1 MITTTQEHHIMS
13 SLNVAVVG
21 LGAIGREHCGIYS
34 TLRDV
39 TLAAVV
45 DPVARPDDISRW
57 PDAKLKDSVDE
68 VLADDSIDAVSLC
81 TPDHVHFDDAKKVI
95 EAGRHLL
102 LEKPIAAAPDQA
114 EALVALAEGSGVV
127 AMPGHTLRFEPR
139 YHHARQVVS
148 SGELGQVVHGYLRRN
163 NKLSVAARA
172 AGRVSVAY
180 FLGIHDIDAL
190 QWIASA
196 NVVDVDARE
205 TRIRDASGRQ
215 AAAIM
220 ATLGLESGALIQLEA
235 AWALPENN
243 PTELDARFRLVGT
256 AGELSID
263 SYESGIH
270 VTSDRF
276 ALPMPAGAP
285 MYGRAQGALREEL
298 ASFVQCC
305 LDGAP
310 LPITM
315 REAAQAVMV
324 VDAIE
329 ASIKTQR
336 TVPVRQ
342 L

>member
-1 MITTTQEHHIMS
+1 MT

-21 LGAIGREHCGIYS
+21 LGAIGREHCDIYS
-34 TLRDV
+34 TLRGV
-39 TLAAVV
+39 SLTAIV
-45 DPVARPDDISRW
+45 DPAAKPDYVNRW
-57 PDAKLKDSVDE
+57 PDAKLKDSLNE
-68 VLADDSIDAVSLC
+68 VLADDSIHAVSLC

-102 LEKPIAAAPDQA
+102 LEKPIAALPEQA
-114 EALVALAEGSGVV
+114 EALVALAEGSRVV

-148 SGELGQVVHGYLRRN
+148 SGEVGQVVHGYLRRN

-172 AGRVSVAY
+172 GGRVSVGY

-196 NVVDVDARE
+196 NVVDVQARE
-205 TRIRDASGRQ
+205 TQIRDASGRQ

-243 PTELDARFRLVGT
+243 PTDLDARFRLVGT
-256 AGELSID
+256 TGELSID

-305 LDGAP
+305 LDGTP

-329 ASIKTQR
+329 TSIRDQR
-336 TVPVRQ
+336 ITEVRQ